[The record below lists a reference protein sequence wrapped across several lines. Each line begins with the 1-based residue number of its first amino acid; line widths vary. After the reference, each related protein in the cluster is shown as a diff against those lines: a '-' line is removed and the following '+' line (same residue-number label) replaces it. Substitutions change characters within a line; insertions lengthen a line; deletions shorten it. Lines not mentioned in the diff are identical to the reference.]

1 MIVLDTSVVI
11 DLFIDVDATD
21 AIIKRGDGALSAI
34 PVFELLSGV
43 RDPSHL
49 RERLELIDTCR
60 VLEVSREVSF
70 RAAALYTHLRDG
82 GQLIPNEDLLI
93 AATALVRRCAL
104 HTLNRRHY
112 RRIPSLRLHE
122 WDDAGASCPR

>member
-1 MIVLDTSVVI
+1 VIVLDTSVVI
-11 DLFIDVDATD
+11 DLFIDGDAAAATD
-21 AIIKRGDGALSAI
+21 TIIGHGEGALSAI
-34 PVFELLSGV
+34 TVFELLSGV
-43 RDPSHL
+43 RDPAHL
-49 RERLELIDTCR
+49 RKRRELIDTCH

-70 RAAALYTHLRDG
+70 RAAQLYTQLRDA

-93 AATALVRRCAL
+93 AATALVRRCPL

-122 WDDAGASCPR
+122 WAAA

>member
-11 DLFIDVDATD
+11 DLFIDGDAADATD
-21 AIIKRGDGALSAI
+21 SIVKRGDGALSAI
-34 PVFELLSGV
+34 TVFELLSGV
-43 RDPSHL
+43 RDPAHL
-49 RERLELIDTCR
+49 RERREVIDTCR

-70 RAAALYTHLRDG
+70 RAAALYTHLRDS

-112 RRIPSLRLHE
+112 RRIPALRLHE
-122 WDDAGASCPR
+122 WADS

>member
-1 MIVLDTSVVI
+1 
-11 DLFIDVDATD
+11 
-21 AIIKRGDGALSAI
+21 
-34 PVFELLSGV
+34 
-43 RDPSHL
+43 
-49 RERLELIDTCR
+49 

-70 RAAALYTHLRDG
+70 RAAELYTELRAA

-112 RRIPSLRLHE
+112 QRISSLRLHE
-122 WDDAGASCPR
+122 WSMG